1 MRLISWL
8 ILIMSNENPCDIVE
22 IFIAE
27 AEFTVRVE
35 KCPHC
40 GESHDH
46 TASIELLFHEKN
58 TINLP
63 CPRVKRLPRFTRF
76 IFDFTSNMLSE
87 DAPGES
93 VHGGVKGLLI
103 EEHGEESIDEK
114 YLRWAEVSR
123 ANMWVLEE
131 FNEFLD
137 EISKAY
143 IRGYYYL
150 SITGACCLTERILNR
165 LVVKLKNH
173 YKTSPRYKLLYGR
186 EQQIQNWSLL
196 IDTLEEWGVLN
207 DEQVKVCK
215 RLYKYRNE
223 TVHYIPDYDFKSAA
237 PEVIK
242 LTTRLIDSLFSVF
255 ERRDVYN
262 IFTIPGEIWV
272 KEEKL
277 NDPFVKEFVLPCC
290 SMGGAVSQFDY
301 ENNEYLEDGA
311 VVGDLS
317 EEEFISIRTDY
328 LKNKD
333 KYLKK
338 ETPILCR
345 FTYNDRERFI
355 RLI

>member
-1 MRLISWL
+1 MAT
-8 ILIMSNENPCDIVE
+8 ENPCDILNIV
-22 IFIAE
+22 IAE
-27 AEFTVRVE
+27 THFTVRVE
-35 KCPHC
+35 RCPHC
-40 GESHDH
+40 KEIHEH
-46 TASIELLFHEKN
+46 VLSIELLSHEKN

-63 CPRVKRLPRFTRF
+63 CPNVKRLPRFTRF
-76 IFDFTSNMLSE
+76 YFDFTPNMINRDE
-87 DAPGES
+87 VDAS
-93 VHGGVKGLLI
+93 VHERMKGLLI
-103 EEHGEESIDEK
+103 EKYGEDSIDDK
-114 YLRWAEVSR
+114 YLRWSEVSR

-131 FNEFLD
+131 FNGFLD
-137 EISKAY
+137 EIAKAY
-143 IRGYYYL
+143 IQGYYYL
-150 SITGACCLTERILNR
+150 SITGACCLTERVLNR
-165 LVVKLKNH
+165 LVVKIKAH
-173 YKTSPRYKLLYGR
+173 HKASPRYKLFYDR

-196 IDTLEEWGVLN
+196 IDTLEEWDVLN

-317 EEEFISIRTDY
+317 EGEFISIRTDY
-328 LKNKD
+328 RNNPD
-333 KYLKK
+333 KYLRKV
-338 ETPILCR
+338 TPILCR
-345 FTYNDRERFI
+345 YIYNEREGFI